1 MNVIWGQFM
10 GSIVPEAALVGQLQL
25 EQAQT
30 RGNPRKTQAMLLA
43 DTSSP
48 REGSSIS
55 MLILQKP

>member
-1 MNVIWGQFM
+1 M

-30 RGNPRKTQAMLLA
+30 RGNPRKTQAMVLA

>member
-1 MNVIWGQFM
+1 M

-30 RGNPRKTQAMLLA
+30 RGSPRTTQAMLLA

-48 REGSSIS
+48 REGYSSS
-55 MLILQKP
+55 MLILQNP